1 MKHYATPLQ
10 RTHLKNNTGKW

>member
-1 MKHYATPLQ
+1 MKHYATPQ